1 MSSIDFKNIKPYLF
15 ILLILSTELIQNFD
29 AVDKIGPQWL
39 YLSIV
44 VLLGFLSLNKIN
56 FNEIKNK
63 TLLFYT
69 SFIFISLISISI
81 ASNKVESLVYISRI
95 ILIYFC
101 FIYFLIVIPKTRK
114 SFILNALFFLYT
126 IEGISI
132 FSQFLQEYNFG
143 EFFGRNSSL
152 IGVSANINIAGF
164 SLALLTPFAIQF
176 MIKKKGLLKYISLL
190 IICISSFSIL
200 LTGSRGAI
208 LSLSIV
214 IISYVIH
221 TFIYNNL
228 IKEKIKISTFILIP
242 FCVSVLF
249 SEILFDGLNYSNRI
263 EQIITRGSSSR
274 FQYYN
279 DAITSFI
286 EKPFLG
292 VGIGNWKLNSI
303 EYGKRH
309 IEGYIV
315 PYHAHNDFLQILAE
329 IGIFGFLCYIAIFI
343 NTIFKTAS
351 NIFKSQIIFSCLL
364 FIGIYLIDSNLNFP
378 IARPIMQ
385 IKLALILAILN
396 KNDKQIF

>member
-1 MSSIDFKNIKPYLF
+1 MSSIDFRNIKPYLF
-15 ILLILSTELIQNFD
+15 FLLILSTELIQNFN

-44 VLLGFLSLNKIN
+44 VFLGFLTLNKVN
-56 FNEIKNK
+56 LNEIKNK

-69 SFIFISLISISI
+69 SFIFISLISIFI

-95 ILIYFC
+95 ILIYLC
-101 FIYFLIVIPKTRK
+101 FLYFLLTVHKIKQ
-114 SFILNALFFLYT
+114 SFILNSLFILYT
-126 IEGISI
+126 IEGMSI
-132 FSQFLQEYNFG
+132 FFQFIELFNFG
-143 EFFGRNSSL
+143 ESFGRNSSL

-164 SLALLTPFAIQF
+164 SLALLTPFAILF
-176 MIKKKGLLKYISLL
+176 MTKKKGLSKYISLL

-200 LTGSRGAI
+200 LTGSRGAT
-208 LSLSIV
+208 LSLSLV
-214 IISYVIH
+214 IISYLIH
-221 TFIYNNL
+221 TFIFNNS
-228 IKEKIKISTFILIP
+228 IKEKVKISIFILIP

-279 DAITSFI
+279 DAINSFI

-303 EYGKRH
+303 EFGKRH

-351 NIFKSQIIFSCLL
+351 NIFKSQILFSCLL

-396 KNDKQIF
+396 KNEK

>member
-1 MSSIDFKNIKPYLF
+1 MNLSSIDFKNIRPYIF
-15 ILLILSTELIQNFD
+15 ILLILSTELIQNFS

-44 VLLGFLSLNKIN
+44 VFLGFLSLNKIN
-56 FNEIKNK
+56 LNDIKNK

-69 SFIFISLISISI
+69 LFIFTCLISIFV
-81 ASNKVESLVYISRI
+81 ASNKVESIIYLSRI

-101 FIYFLIVIPKTRK
+101 FIYFLLVINKIRQ
-114 SFILNALFFLYT
+114 SYILSSLFIFYT
-126 IEGISI
+126 IEGVSV
-132 FSQFLQEYNFG
+132 FLQFLELYNFG
-143 EFFGRNSSL
+143 ESFGRNSSL
-152 IGVSANINIAGF
+152 IGVSSNINIAGF

-176 MIKKKGLLKYISLL
+176 MIQKKGLMKYVSLFIIS
-190 IICISSFSIL
+190 ISSFSIL

-208 LSLSIV
+208 LSLSL
-214 IISYVIH
+214 IIIAYVFH
-221 TFIYNNL
+221 VFVVHKEF
-228 IKEKIKISTFILIP
+228 KEKFKVSAFILIP
-242 FCVSVLF
+242 FFISVLS

-263 EQIITRGSSSR
+263 EQIVKRGSASR

-279 DAITSFI
+279 DAINSFSK
-286 EKPFLG
+286 KPFLG

-303 EYGKRH
+303 GQGRRH

-329 IGIFGFLCYIAIFI
+329 IGIFGFLCYAAIFLI
-343 NTIFKTAS
+343 TVFNVS
-351 NIFKSQIIFSCLL
+351 SRIFKSQTIFSCLL

-385 IKLALILAILN
+385 IKLALILAILI
-396 KNDKQIF
+396 KNDK